1 MILALNV
8 WKDLFA
14 PTVPQI
20 EFSNNYKIVQ
30 QKKSPNVVLAIW
42 TASEVKYF
50 HCYHAIL
57 V

>member
-50 HCYHAIL
+50 HCYHPIL